1 MNFENILISSQH
13 LTMYDVIIRVCLAFI
28 LGITTA
34 VVYRRTDNSQNC
46 SRGFLNTLAML
57 SMVTC
62 MVMIVIGNN
71 VARAFSLVG
80 ALSIIRFRTA
90 VKDTR
95 DTAFVFLALAG
106 GMAAGTTRP
115 ALVVTIFT
123 GIVILVCVLH
133 KMRLSGSDKP
143 AIELRFSAQPEE
155 IPENLYMD
163 VIRRFTRSLS
173 LLGLQS
179 QKLGQLMEFT
189 YRLELKRGVSPQ
201 ELATELSVL
210 PGIMKVGILSLD
222 QEDLP

>member
-1 MNFENILISSQH
+1 
-13 LTMYDVIIRVCLAFI
+13 MYDVIIRVCLAFI
-28 LGITTA
+28 LGIATA
-34 VVYRRTDNSQNC
+34 VIYRRTDHSQSS
-46 SRGFLNTLAML
+46 SRSFLNTLAML

-106 GMAAGTTRP
+106 GMAAGTTRLG
-115 ALVVTIFT
+115 LVVTIYT
-123 GIVILVCVLH
+123 GIGILVYILH
-133 KMRLSGSDKP
+133 KLRLTGSDNP
-143 AIELRFSAQPEE
+143 AMELRFSAQPEE
-155 IPENLYMD
+155 IPENLYLD
-163 VIRRFTRSLS
+163 IIKKFTKTLS

-189 YRLELKRGVSPQ
+189 YRLELRHNVSPQ
-201 ELATELSVL
+201 QLANELSAL
-210 PGIMKVGILSLD
+210 PGIMKVGIISLD
-222 QEDLP
+222 QDDLP